1 MKINNDKKK
10 YVLVGLF
17 LIFPGQVFAYIDP
30 GSGSLILQGII
41 AGIAMG
47 LYTIKL
53 YWYKFKSLFSKSKES
68 EKNDLD
74 IDEKD

>member
-1 MKINNDKKK
+1 MKVNKIN
-10 YVLVGLF
+10 YQ
-17 LIFPGQVFAYIDP
+17 LITFICILYWPVQANAYIDP

-53 YWYKFKSLFSKSKES
+53 YWYRIKSFFKKGSENRDNDVNNEKE
-68 EKNDLD
+68 
-74 IDEKD
+74 

>member
-1 MKINNDKKK
+1 MKVNKIN
-10 YVLVGLF
+10 YQ
-17 LIFPGQVFAYIDP
+17 LITFICILYWPVQANAYIDP

-53 YWYKFKSLFSKSKES
+53 YWYKIKSFFKRGDKLTEN
-68 EKNDLD
+68 EVDND
-74 IDEKD
+74 EE